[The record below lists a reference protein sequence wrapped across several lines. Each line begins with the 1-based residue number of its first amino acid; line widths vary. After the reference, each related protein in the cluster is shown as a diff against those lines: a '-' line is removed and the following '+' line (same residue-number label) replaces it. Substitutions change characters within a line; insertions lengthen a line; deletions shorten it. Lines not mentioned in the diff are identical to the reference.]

1 MLSAIMASPA
11 PNRYGRQS
19 RLRSAANLAGGAVPA
34 VRAVIWSDGAT
45 SSTST
50 TWVGMRQ
57 AGHMEPQFSGVGVA
71 GVVRAGGGRG
81 AAQPTPTVVLGQ
93 LVPQAR
99 SPGPPAPGVIT
110 ARSGPQ
116 PGSAVNP
123 GELLPSP

>member
-34 VRAVIWSDGAT
+34 VRAGIWSEGGT

-50 TWVGMRQ
+50 TWVGMSH
-57 AGHMEPQFSGVGVA
+57 AEHMEPQFSG
-71 GVVRAGGGRG
+71 GGGRRAAGAGGAGG
-81 AAQPTPTVVLGQ
+81 AAPPPPTVVLGK

-99 SPGPPAPGVIT
+99 WPGP
-110 ARSGPQ
+110 ARAWRDNSKKR
-116 PGSAVNP
+116 
-123 GELLPSP
+123 